1 MKKAIAQCVLA
12 LMLVLAATTV
22 QAQTFPDR
30 PVRFI
35 VPNPAGGS
43 NDGAA
48 RTLGQALSEIWP
60 HGVVVENRAG
70 AGGNIGTQAAATSSA
85 DGYTFLLTSPGP
97 LTINPSLYKKLP
109 FEPTK
114 DFSPIALVATV
125 PIVLLVNPKVPATNV
140 RELIAVAKEKNG
152 QMNFASSGVGSTH
165 HLAAELFKKMT
176 NVRLSHIPYR
186 GAAPAMNDLIAGH
199 VPILFDNLPTVI
211 SHVQSGTVRALAVA
225 SPQRLPSL
233 PDVPTF
239 AEAGMPDFEAS
250 SWFGLFAPV
259 GTPNVVVAK
268 VIADVKMTLAR
279 PDVQKKFEG
288 MGSPVG
294 DLTGDDFVKFLKKE
308 TEKWADVIRI
318 SGATVSD

>member
-1 MKKAIAQCVLA
+1 MKKAITQCVLA
-12 LMLVLAATTV
+12 FVLAATTV

-43 NDGAA
+43 NDAAA
-48 RTLGQALSEIWP
+48 RTLGQALAEIWP

-70 AGGNIGTQAAATSSA
+70 AGGNIGTQAVATSAA
-85 DGYTFLLTSPGP
+85 DGYTLLLTSPGP

-109 FEPTK
+109 FAPTK

-125 PIVLLVNPKVPATNV
+125 SIVLLVNPKVQAANV
-140 RELIAVAKEKNG
+140 RELIALAKEKNG
-152 QMNFASSGVGSTH
+152 QMNFASSGVGSAH

-176 NVRLSHIPYR
+176 NVHLSHIPYR

-199 VPILFDNLPTVI
+199 VPILFDNLSTVI
-211 SHVQSGTVRALAVA
+211 PHVQSGTVRALAVA

-250 SWFGLFAPV
+250 SWFGLFAPAE
-259 GTPNVVVAK
+259 TPTDVVAK
-268 VIADVKMTLAR
+268 VMADVKKTLAR

-288 MGSPVG
+288 MGTPVG
-294 DLTGDDFVKFLKKE
+294 DLSGNDFAKFLKKE
-308 TEKWADVIRI
+308 TEKWADVVRI
-318 SGATVSD
+318 SGATVSE

>member
-1 MKKAIAQCVLA
+1 MKKAVTLCVLA
-12 LMLVLAATTV
+12 LMLAATTV

-48 RTLGQALSEIWP
+48 RTLGQALAEIWP

-70 AGGNIGTQAAATSSA
+70 GGGNIGTQAAATSAA

-109 FEPTK
+109 FAPTK

-140 RELIAVAKEKNG
+140 RELIALAKEKNG

-211 SHVQSGTVRALAVA
+211 PHVQSGTVRALAVA

-250 SWFGLFAPV
+250 SWFGLFAPA
-259 GTPNVVVAK
+259 GTPTDVVAK
-268 VIADVKMTLAR
+268 VIADVKKTLAR

-294 DLTGDDFVKFLKKE
+294 DLTGDDFAKFLKKE

-318 SGATVSD
+318 SGATISE